1 MEQLVRE
8 FQEKYRHYVSPDK
21 PTLDIPDD
29 VRKLRIALVDEEVN
43 TELLPELKY
52 NTNLV
57 EIADGIADS
66 IYVLVGCAIA
76 YGIPIDRVFL
86 EVHRS
91 NMTKTAVKESTPGE
105 KYGTKT
111 PKGPDYI
118 PPDIKGILESPWERT
133 DLEQLVY
140 EAAMAGETFDKWREH
155 KKHLESCCLNCG
167 GTANRLCGQP
177 CY

>member
-8 FQEKYRHYVSPDK
+8 FQEKYKHYVSPDK
-21 PTLDIPDD
+21 PTLDIPKE
-29 VRKLRIALVDEEVN
+29 VKRLRYNLIDEEIQE
-43 TELLPELKY
+43 ELLPALIE
-52 NTNLV
+52 NNLV

-76 YGIPIDRVFL
+76 YGIPIDRIFL

-91 NMTKTAVKESTPGE
+91 NMTKTVVKESTPGE

-118 PPDIKGILESPWERT
+118 PPDIKGILENPEKET
-133 DLEQLVY
+133 VLEY
-140 EAAMAGETFDKWREH
+140 WAKEKD
-155 KKHLESCCLNCG
+155 S
-167 GTANRLCGQP
+167 
-177 CY
+177 Y